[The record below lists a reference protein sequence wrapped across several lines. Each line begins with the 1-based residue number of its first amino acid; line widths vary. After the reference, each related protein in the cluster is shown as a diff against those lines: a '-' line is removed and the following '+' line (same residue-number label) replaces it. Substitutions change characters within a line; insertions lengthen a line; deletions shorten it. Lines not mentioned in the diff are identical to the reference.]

1 MYLEK
6 IKIKNFKKIIN
17 LETELNKNINIF
29 IGNNAQGKTS
39 ILESIYVLALTKPS
53 KSVEESE
60 LINKTSDF
68 SLIKGN
74 LRYEKNQKEME
85 VILTNQEKI
94 LKINK
99 KEIKKFIGTLS
110 IVTSCLMILTLISD
124 VSLFG
129 VVYFLLEIFLGVH
142 SFFYL
147 KNFSNSDIQG
157 DYSNEV
163 TVKNKKVKYISL
175 IPILITIILVI
186 LGFVFNQ
193 SLIGISW
200 CSILILLVNIAN
212 IILCIILHHKKIKS
226 VLVYIILVIS
236 IMITLSSCLF
246 LIDEIGQKIRKTNYY
261 NNEEFLTKYAKEAE
275 EELQDDIV
283 QAGNLKKL
291 NIDISK
297 ENIIILNEFLSTI
310 STNEILSNHMYSIN
324 ELEKNGYSCNGYAIL
339 KFKDAADKDHY
350 NLILNEEYNDTTNM
364 NRFFDINTYI
374 SCSGKYSYKT
384 NGFNENIINDRVD
397 N

>member
-1 MYLEK
+1 MGKGYDEAVPIFLK
-6 IKIKNFKKIIN
+6 SIVFIIIS
-17 LETELNKNINIF
+17 TII
-29 IGNNAQGKTS
+29 IC
-39 ILESIYVLALTKPS
+39 
-53 KSVEESE
+53 
-60 LINKTSDF
+60 
-68 SLIKGN
+68 
-74 LRYEKNQKEME
+74 
-85 VILTNQEKI
+85 
-94 LKINK
+94 NK

-374 SCSGKYSYKT
+374 SCSGKYSYKI